1 MVNSAFAQGLGAFA
15 VVLAVAFCAC
25 STAPSPSPL
34 AQAAI
39 TAANDRWQACGSV
52 MHRYAKECQ
61 SMCPSS
67 QEACALPKCPKYKPY
82 YEASKTFPAYIVA
95 AAFDGTPPKDLQE
108 ATEIG
113 RFKRTVI
120 SLARREDPACEDAD
134 AEYKQLAEDV
144 RVGAIAAALSPPPP
158 TVITP
163 PSTPTHTNCYPT
175 GNGFSCSTY

>member
-1 MVNSAFAQGLGAFA
+1 MKPYRVIT
-15 VVLAVAFCAC
+15 VVLVAVAFCAC

-39 TAANDRWQACGSV
+39 AAANERWQTCGSV
-52 MHRYAKECQ
+52 MHQYAKECQ
-61 SMCPSS
+61 SLCPSS
-67 QEACALPKCPKYKPY
+67 QETCALLKCPKYKPY

-120 SLARREDPACEDAD
+120 SLARRENPACEDAD

-144 RVGAIAAALSPPPP
+144 RAGAIAAAL
-158 TVITP
+158 TP
-163 PSTPTHTNCYPT
+163 PQPIVAAPTAPT
-175 GNGFSCSTY
+175 FTDCTKTGSNGFSCFSY